1 MFRPHSIAF
10 LVPAFCGAIGIAISA
25 PLPLAP
31 IRKAMPALVE
41 TIPLDLNLLKR

>member
-1 MFRPHSIAF
+1 MKRFF
-10 LVPAFCGAIGIAISA
+10 LVPASCGIIGIATAA

-41 TIPLDLNLLKR
+41 TILLDLDLLNR